1 MKLAKMGRPKA
12 ENPKD
17 IKMSLRMDGQDS
29 ERLEEICKMTGDSK
43 MESVRKAIKKYHEF
57 LKKG

>member
-1 MKLAKMGRPKA
+1 MGRPKA

-17 IKMSLRMDGQDS
+17 IKMSLRMDEQDS